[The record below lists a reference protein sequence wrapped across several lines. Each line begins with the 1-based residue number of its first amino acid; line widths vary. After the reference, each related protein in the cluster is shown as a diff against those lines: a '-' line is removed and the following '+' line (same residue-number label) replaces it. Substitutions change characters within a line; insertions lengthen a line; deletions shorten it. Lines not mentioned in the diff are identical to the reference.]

1 MTNPTK
7 IMFSGGGF
15 FFWWQAGVLQ
25 RLQATAPQKIRQAH
39 FYGCSAGAIIAALAC
54 CQVDIQKAKNE
65 ALKIAKDN
73 NLWTSQTQMI
83 FDISHCLESFLN
95 ILLPDN
101 AAMMCK
107 SKLTIYATKVDFWSC
122 PIMTCSELHAFKT
135 KDEIIQACLASVQIP
150 FLLNGKATYP
160 FLTKHYIDG
169 SLFSPSM
176 PDAITINHKN
186 DNNMQKK
193 KWYFLQNFTQHDF
206 DEMIEFGWMYG
217 DKMGST
223 FCFY

>member
-1 MTNPTK
+1 
-7 IMFSGGGF
+7 MFSGGGF
-15 FFWWQAGVLQ
+15 FFGGKQAFCNAYRQ
-25 RLQATAPQKIRQAH
+25 PHRKKIRHAH

-54 CQVDIQKAKNE
+54 CQIDIQKAKNE

-73 NLWTSQTQMI
+73 NLWTSQTRMI

-95 ILLPDN
+95 TLLPDN

-193 KWYFLQNFTQHDF
+193 KWYFLQNFTQDDF
-206 DEMIEFGWMYG
+206 DEMIEFGRMYG
-217 DKMGST
+217 DEMGST